1 MKNDIL
7 YYSVGALLYCPANKT
22 DIADSIINEKFGQK
36 FSLALCLEDTISDSF
51 VTQAEQILTASLQ
64 NLLESRKERLLSA

>member
-51 VTQAEQILTASLQ
+51 VTQA
-64 NLLESRKERLLSA
+64 